1 MSNLNNDKFKNVLNT
16 FDKVIDNKL
25 NRNMYDD
32 ESTNFAK
39 NLVVLR
45 GKEIRKI
52 MSKYENKDKF
62 NKTIELLENEC
73 PNLDKNKLKFILFR
87 EGIWHEDYLK
97 NIPWFI
103 LIFTFLM
110 LFKCIIVLD
119 IQIEYKVILCI
130 VSFFIS
136 FFIVAICDPLD
147 SKRSLY
153 FGLGH
158 KKRRIYEPL

>member
-1 MSNLNNDKFKNVLNT
+1 MNNLNNDKFKNVLNT

-25 NRNMYDD
+25 NRKMYDD
-32 ESTNFAK
+32 ESTNFDK

-45 GKEIRKI
+45 GKEIREI

-73 PNLDKNKLKFILFR
+73 PNLDKNELKFILFR
-87 EGIWHEDYLK
+87 EGIWHNDYLK
-97 NIPWFI
+97 IIPWFV
-103 LIFTFLM
+103 LISTFLM
-110 LFKCIIVLD
+110 LFKCIIGLD
-119 IQIEYKVILCI
+119 IQTDYKVILC
-130 VSFFIS
+130 VASLFIS
-136 FFIVAICDPLD
+136 FFIASICDSLD

-158 KKRRIYEPL
+158 KK

>member
-1 MSNLNNDKFKNVLNT
+1 MNNLNNDKFKNVLNT
-16 FDKVIDNKL
+16 FDTVIDNKL
-25 NRNMYDD
+25 NRKMYDD

-45 GKEIRKI
+45 GKEIREI

-87 EGIWHEDYLK
+87 EGIWHNDYLK
-97 NIPWFI
+97 IIPLFI
-103 LIFTFLM
+103 LMSTLLM
-110 LFKCIIVLD
+110 LFKCIIGLD
-119 IQIEYKVILCI
+119 IQIVNKVILCFL
-130 VSFFIS
+130 SLFIS
-136 FFIVAICDPLD
+136 FFIAAICDPSD
-147 SKRSLY
+147 SKLSLY

-158 KKRRIYEPL
+158 KK

>member
-1 MSNLNNDKFKNVLNT
+1 MNNLNNDKFKNVLNT

-25 NRNMYDD
+25 NPKTHDD

-45 GKEIRKI
+45 GKEIREI

-73 PNLDKNKLKFILFR
+73 PNLDKNELKFILFR
-87 EGIWHEDYLK
+87 EGIWHKDHLK
-97 NIPWFI
+97 IIPLFI
-103 LIFTFLM
+103 LIPTFLM
-110 LFKCIIVLD
+110 LFKRIIGLD
-119 IQIEYKVILCI
+119 IQTDYKVILCV
-130 VSFFIS
+130 VSLFIS
-136 FFIVAICDPLD
+136 FFIAAIYDPLD

-158 KKRRIYEPL
+158 KK

>member
-1 MSNLNNDKFKNVLNT
+1 MNNLNNDKFKNVLNT

-25 NRNMYDD
+25 NRKMYDD
-32 ESTNFAK
+32 ESNNFAK

-45 GKEIRKI
+45 GKEIREI

-73 PNLDKNKLKFILFR
+73 PNLDKNELKFILFR
-87 EGIWHEDYLK
+87 EGIWYIRYLK
-97 NIPWFI
+97 NIPWFVLII
-103 LIFTFLM
+103 LCLILFTL
-110 LFKCIIVLD
+110 IISSD
-119 IQIEYKVILCI
+119 IQIVTKLILCTLSFF
-130 VSFFIS
+130 VSFFIAS
-136 FFIVAICDPLD
+136 IADTIKD

-158 KKRRIYEPL
+158 KK